1 MPNQRILIIED
12 EENLAEA
19 LRYTFDKEGYEVQAV
34 NNGRVGL
41 EVARASRPDLV
52 ILDFMLP
59 DLDGIA
65 ICKALRREGDMPIL
79 MLTARGSEADR
90 VAGLDAGADDYVT
103 KPFGMRELLARVRAM
118 LRRQSLPAEPTVLD
132 CGDLHI
138 NLAAHT
144 ASMAGRELDLTRR
157 EFNLLRLFAQNRGKA
172 FTREDILQE
181 LWGTDWVGDVRTVDV
196 HVRWLREKI
205 EENASLPRMFITIR
219 GLGYRFD
226 G

>member
-19 LRYTFDKEGYEVQAV
+19 LRYTFDKEGYEVQV
-34 NNGRVGL
+34 VHNGKVGL

-59 DLDGIA
+59 DLDGLA

-79 MLTARGSEADR
+79 MLTARGSEEDQ

-118 LRRQSLPAEPTVLD
+118 LRRQGPPADSTVLD
-132 CGDLHI
+132 CGDLRI

-144 ASMAGRELDLTRR
+144 ASMAGRELELTRR

-172 FTREDILQE
+172 FTRENILQE

-205 EENASLPRMFITIR
+205 EENASLPRMLITIR